1 MNDRIKSLIEKAT
14 VKESSHG
21 AFGEPEIWKR
31 LDEELLVKLVATEC
45 AGIYDKIDNGN
56 EHLGTNN
63 YCKAIA
69 KHFGIK

>member
-14 VKESSHG
+14 VKERSHG

-56 EHLGTNN
+56 EHLGTDN
-63 YCKAIA
+63 YCKAIY
-69 KHFGIK
+69 KHFGL

>member
-1 MNDRIKSLIEKAT
+1 MNDRIKALIEKAT
-14 VKESSHG
+14 VKERSHG

-56 EHLGTNN
+56 KHLGTSD
-63 YCKAIA
+63 YIKAVK
-69 KHFGIK
+69 KHFGLK

>member
-14 VKESSHG
+14 VKERSHG

-31 LDEELLVKLVATEC
+31 LDEEMLVKLVVEEC

-56 EHLGTNN
+56 KHLDTEH
-63 YCKAIA
+63 YPEAIY
-69 KHFGIK
+69 KHFGVK